1 MIVKQLK
8 QQIMKTKK
16 NKIQLLG
23 CFLVLVLTT
32 SCSIEKLADSFEC
45 DSAPLF
51 EEARVE
57 KIFYQ
62 EALDAYAQEQ
72 SADNCKE
79 LKASGSDYINAVQK
93 YIDCSKEGDEQVKR
107 ELKDAEKVLADL
119 EC

>member
-1 MIVKQLK
+1 
-8 QQIMKTKK
+8 MKTIK

-23 CFLVLVLTT
+23 CLLMLIVTT
-32 SCSIEKLADSFEC
+32 SCSVEKLTDSFKC

-62 EALDAYAQEQ
+62 EALDAYAEEQ
-72 SADNCKE
+72 SVDNCQE
-79 LKASGSDYINAVQK
+79 LKISGNDYINAVQK
-93 YIDCSKEGDEQVKR
+93 YIDCSEKGDEEVKR
-107 ELKDAEKVLADL
+107 ELKEAEKALADL